1 MNKLNLMLIA
11 SPLEFA
17 AIFGEVTS
25 DVVTE
30 ARASTA
36 GLPQCASTVAVA
48 GSANRGTRKSRGVSN
63 TSPEASIQA
72 VRSGRQV

>member
-1 MNKLNLMLIA
+1 MNKLNRMLIA

-25 DVVTE
+25 DLIPE
-30 ARASTA
+30 ARASIT
-36 GLPQCASTVAVA
+36 GSPQCASTVAGA
-48 GSANRGTRKSRGVSN
+48 SN

-72 VRSGRQV
+72 VGSGRQV